1 MKLDQVTAL
10 DWDKN
15 DGLLPA
21 IVQDARSGQVL
32 MLAYMNREALRITLA
47 EKRATFFSRS
57 RNKLWTKGESSG
69 HWLHVVDVE
78 TDCDRDTLLVLAN
91 PEGPTCH
98 TGTRSCFGDE
108 LETDAAGLSFLM
120 RLESVIAQ
128 RISDRPEGS
137 YTARLWS
144 EGPTRIAQKVGEEG
158 VEVALAAV
166 TQDDER
172 LVGES
177 ADLLYHLAL
186 LLKNRNLSLT
196 TVVRE
201 LEQQT
206 QAVGQRHL
214 QEIQLQAWARPARFH
229 QLPRSR
235 QRDVRIAHICA
246 AEADVGR
253 HRIRERDVLERAVRR
268 EHRDAAVEQRRRT
281 HVAACFHGEAVEP
294 LVAGQRADDAVAA
307 SER

>member
-1 MKLDQVTAL
+1 MKLDEVAAL

-15 DGLLPA
+15 EGLLPA

-32 MLAYMNREALRITLA
+32 MVAFMNREALRLTLT
-47 EKRATFFSRS
+47 EKRVTFFSRS
-57 RNKLWTKGESSG
+57 KQRLWTKGESSG
-69 HWLHVVDVE
+69 HWLNVVDVA
-78 TDCDRDTLLVLAN
+78 TDCDQDALLVLAT

-98 TGTRSCFGDE
+98 RGTQSCFGDE
-108 LETDAAGLSFLM
+108 IATDAAELSFLM
-120 RLESVIAQ
+120 RLESTIAQ

-166 TQDDER
+166 TQNDER

-186 LLKNRNLSLT
+186 LLKSRNLSLT

-201 LEQQT
+201 LEQ
-206 QAVGQRHL
+206 RHK
-214 QEIQLQAWARPARFH
+214 R
-229 QLPRSR
+229 
-235 QRDVRIAHICA
+235 
-246 AEADVGR
+246 
-253 HRIRERDVLERAVRR
+253 
-268 EHRDAAVEQRRRT
+268 
-281 HVAACFHGEAVEP
+281 
-294 LVAGQRADDAVAA
+294 
-307 SER
+307 

>member
-1 MKLDQVTAL
+1 MKLEQVNEL

-21 IVQDARSGQVL
+21 IVQDVRSGQVL
-32 MLAYMNREALRITLA
+32 MLAYMNRESLRITLA

-57 RNKLWTKGESSG
+57 RNRLWTKGETSG
-69 HWLHVVDVE
+69 NWLHVVAVE
-78 TDCDRDTLLVLAN
+78 TDCDQDTLLVLAN
-91 PEGPTCH
+91 PDGPTCH
-98 TGTRSCFGDE
+98 LGTSSCFGDDIAS
-108 LETDAAGLSFLM
+108 DAAGLSFLM

-128 RISDRPEGS
+128 RISDRTEGS

-166 TQDDER
+166 TQEDER

-186 LLKNRNLSLT
+186 LLKSRNLSLT

-201 LEQQT
+201 LEQ
-206 QAVGQRHL
+206 
-214 QEIQLQAWARPARFH
+214 
-229 QLPRSR
+229 
-235 QRDVRIAHICA
+235 
-246 AEADVGR
+246 R
-253 HRIRERDVLERAVRR
+253 HR
-268 EHRDAAVEQRRRT
+268 
-281 HVAACFHGEAVEP
+281 
-294 LVAGQRADDAVAA
+294 AG
-307 SER
+307 

>member
-1 MKLDQVTAL
+1 MKLEQVNAL

-32 MLAYMNREALRITLA
+32 MLAYMNRESLRVSLA

-57 RNKLWTKGESSG
+57 RNRLWTKGESSG
-69 HWLHVVDVE
+69 NWLHVVSVE
-78 TDCDRDTLLVLAN
+78 ADCDHDTLLVLAN
-91 PEGPTCH
+91 PAGPTCH
-98 TGTRSCFGDE
+98 VGTRSCFGDDVE
-108 LETDAAGLSFLM
+108 PDAAGLSFLM

-128 RISDRPEGS
+128 RISDRPDGS

-166 TQDDER
+166 TQEDER

-186 LLKNRNLSLT
+186 LLKSRNLSLT

-201 LEQQT
+201 LEQ
-206 QAVGQRHL
+206 RHKG
-214 QEIQLQAWARPARFH
+214 P
-229 QLPRSR
+229 
-235 QRDVRIAHICA
+235 
-246 AEADVGR
+246 
-253 HRIRERDVLERAVRR
+253 
-268 EHRDAAVEQRRRT
+268 
-281 HVAACFHGEAVEP
+281 
-294 LVAGQRADDAVAA
+294 
-307 SER
+307 

>member
-1 MKLDQVTAL
+1 MKLEQVGEL
-10 DWDKN
+10 DWQKN
-15 DGLLPA
+15 DGLMPA

-32 MLAYMNREALRITLA
+32 MFAHMNREALRATLA
-47 EKRATFFSRS
+47 QRHVTFFSRS
-57 RNKLWTKGESSG
+57 RQQLWTKGETSG
-69 HWLHVVDVE
+69 HWLHVVDVV
-78 TDCDRDTLLVLAN
+78 TDCDKDVVLVLAH

-98 TGTRSCFGDE
+98 LGTQSCFGDAVA
-108 LETDAAGLSFLM
+108 TDAAGLSFLM

-172 LVGES
+172 LIGES

-186 LLKNRNLSLT
+186 LLKSRNLSLA

-201 LEQQT
+201 LEQ
-206 QAVGQRHL
+206 RHK
-214 QEIQLQAWARPARFH
+214 PT
-229 QLPRSR
+229 RS
-235 QRDVRIAHICA
+235 
-246 AEADVGR
+246 
-253 HRIRERDVLERAVRR
+253 
-268 EHRDAAVEQRRRT
+268 
-281 HVAACFHGEAVEP
+281 
-294 LVAGQRADDAVAA
+294 
-307 SER
+307 